1 MRLTDFVGK
10 ARDFASNVLNR
21 VNQGS
26 SFVNRVAGFVRR
38 LNIPVVSPIA
48 SQIEGISEHAKNFSG
63 GLRDFIKRKEPQPQ
77 VEPPD

>member
-1 MRLTDFVGK
+1 MRLTDWIGK
-10 ARDFASNVLNR
+10 VRDFASNILNK

-26 SFVNRVAGFVRR
+26 GFVKKVASFVRK

-63 GLRDFIKRKEPQPQ
+63 GLRDLIKRKEQNQ
-77 VEPPD
+77 IKPD